1 MLRKMLVPVLGALAL
16 ALFAGPAFAA
26 PAVPKG
32 TAFDV
37 TYPAGQLCDD
47 EINLKGV
54 NGQVERPSANF
65 SIVTGPAVITV
76 TNTSTLKSATF
87 NISGPGI
94 TSGNTLILP
103 GPQLV
108 LILEEF
114 APPPHGLIYTTG
126 RGTIDLTPTNLDFDF
141 AGFKGRSTDVCAAL
155 A

>member
-1 MLRKMLVPVLGALAL
+1 MLRNVLVLVLGALAL
-16 ALFAGPAFAA
+16 ALFAGPALAA

-32 TAFDV
+32 DAFVLHYD
-37 TYPAGQLCDD
+37 PGQLCDD
-47 EINLKGV
+47 EITINGV
-54 NGQVERPSANF
+54 TAQLQPRPSAHFTIF
-65 SIVTGPAVITV
+65 SGPARATV
-76 TNTSTLKSATF
+76 TDEKTHKSATF

-108 LILEEF
+108 QILEEF

-126 RGTIDLTPTNLDFDF
+126 RGTIDLTNLDFDF